1 MGLMATVKQ
10 VERSRELV
18 ALVQRRSLMLVPLW
32 AALAIGGVLGTARG
46 GSEYLAPL
54 VYLAGFL
61 LMWWLKVLH
70 RRWYGD
76 IRPSEAQ
83 RRRTYFTVLGL
94 IGAFMLML
102 IVGPRAVP
110 SPVLLAL
117 AVGMAAAVVW
127 DPWRVSLHWLP
138 IAAVLVWLAILPVA
152 GPAWALAPWV
162 TPLVIGATGM
172 VTCLVDH
179 LVMVRLMRRA
189 SHDLA
194 GGLGHA

>member
-1 MGLMATVKQ
+1 MSLMATVEQ

-61 LMWWLKVLH
+61 VMWWLKVLH
-70 RRWYGD
+70 RRWYGV

-83 RRRTYFTVLGL
+83 RRRMYFTVLGL
-94 IGAFMLML
+94 IGAFVLML

-110 SPVLLAL
+110 SPVLFAL
-117 AVGMAAAVVW
+117 ASALAAGVLW
-127 DPWRVSLHWLP
+127 DPRRVSLHWLLF
-138 IAAVLVWLAILPVA
+138 AAVLLWLSVVHVLGPV
-152 GPAWALAPWV
+152 WALEPWV
-162 TPLVIGATGM
+162 TPLVVGTAGM
-172 VTCLVDH
+172 VPCVVDH
-179 LVMVRLMRRA
+179 ALMVRLMRVCRTT
-189 SHDLA
+189 SP
-194 GGLGHA
+194 